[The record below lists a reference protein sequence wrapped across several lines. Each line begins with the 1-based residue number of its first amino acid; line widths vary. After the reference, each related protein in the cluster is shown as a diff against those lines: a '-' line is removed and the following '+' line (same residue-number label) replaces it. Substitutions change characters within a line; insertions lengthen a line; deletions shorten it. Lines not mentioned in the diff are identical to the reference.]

1 MKRAKAALVGTHI
14 AGADALGAVMGTE
27 PSGRD
32 AGRARPGALAD
43 RQIASARTPAGGGT
57 GQQDRRVAPIARPG
71 RCRTIDVADMTSD
84 DEAGDT
90 APMTGQAM
98 PAAPS
103 AVRPA
108 LPEAVQAASDAGD
121 PPLGAVPIS
130 LASEAGRFIP
140 ELYLALN
147 PDVRAL
153 IAAGEVADA
162 EGHWRATGLAEEDAG
177 RRPSAVHDHGL
188 YAGTQEQR
196 PHFFAEDEVDPDTY
210 LFLHPDVRGAIG
222 PDPEAAR
229 RHWIDFGRA
238 EGRVPGGVAPFRDRR
253 CNAGRLLAKPFGMNV
268 YGSFAAL
275 SGLGTAARGMVR
287 ALHAA
292 GIPIALWN
300 LDTSHGLA
308 RITAADQA
316 RGPVYRINLIIV
328 NADQLGRTLSLFPDG
343 QFDDAYNIGVWQWEL
358 PAFRPDWFPY
368 FGALDEVWTNSEF
381 QVTAMRSVAPVPVH
395 KVHLPVVVPA
405 VPVPATRADFG
416 LPEDAF
422 VFLLPFDVS
431 SSAARKNPFAAIE
444 AFRVAFPS
452 DTGVFLVLK
461 YHSSRGDPAFVSQLN
476 RAIRGMSNVRVIAD
490 KLSAAE
496 MAGLQSVCDA
506 LISPHRSEGFGLNIA
521 ECMALGKPVVATNYS
536 GNVDFFDAEVGYP
549 VDWALAEVGRWTGPY
564 SPNYN
569 WAEPR
574 KASLVEQLRAVV
586 ADPAEAARRGA
597 AAARRIAR
605 DFSDE
610 AIGRVISE
618 RLTSVNLDA
627 SPVGFLG
634 WVGASRGA
642 TLAPL
647 SERALSLPYQGV
659 GRLPLLS
666 VVVPVWDVPGPLLEA
681 CIQSV
686 IKQTYGFWELCLC
699 NDGSTRPDT
708 LAVLDRYRGT
718 SPRIKIRDLPR
729 NSGIVGASNAA
740 VEIAAGE
747 YVVLLDN
754 DDELHPDA
762 LMEVARALSAEPDI
776 DCLYTDEDKIDLA
789 GNRID
794 HFYKPDWSPEH
805 LESVMY
811 VLHMLVVRKR
821 LILEIGG
828 FRDGFDGAQ
837 DYDLMLRISRATDR
851 IHHIP
856 RALYHWRAIPG
867 SAAEVVDAKPAALL
881 AGQRALAEHARAKY
895 GEATRVEKGL
905 TEGTFRVR
913 RQLMGR
919 PRVSLLILTN
929 NQRGEVPGKGESP
942 FVDNFVRS
950 IREKTS
956 YPNYEIIVVD
966 NGRLEPGQVAEYRD
980 LGVTIE
986 DYTGGVTPF
995 NFAAKAN
1002 FAVRRARSEHIVL
1015 LNDDMEVI
1023 SDDWLTAL
1031 LEFAQD
1037 PEIGVVGGR
1046 LLHADGSIQHVGAV
1060 IGVNGGAAHPYHC
1073 FPRDFVG
1080 YNAFTHVIRN
1090 YAAVTGACM
1099 ATRRSVLA
1107 QVGGFDE
1114 AYAID
1119 YNDIDLCLR
1128 VLEVGYRIV
1137 YTPFAELYHFEG
1149 MSAQRTTQ
1157 DPAEVAAFRAR
1168 WSRFLDNDPYYN
1180 PNLARDALDFSLRMD
1195 RPAA

>member
-1 MKRAKAALVGTHI
+1 MKRAKAVL
-14 AGADALGAVMGTE
+14 AGSDIADAGSLRSVIAAGRELGQSAQGRVADRRLM
-27 PSGRD
+27 PSGLAADGD
-32 AGRARPGALAD
+32 AACP
-43 RQIASARTPAGGGT
+43 
-57 GQQDRRVAPIARPG
+57 DRRQDARIAR
-71 RCRTIDVADMTSD
+71 DVPSGDHRAADADGT
-84 DEAGDT
+84 T
-90 APMTGQAM
+90 AEH
-98 PAAPS
+98 APPS
-103 AVRPA
+103 LA
-108 LPEAVQAASDAGD
+108 
-121 PPLGAVPIS
+121 PPSLARATLSTDVPPVDAVPVS

-140 ELYLALN
+140 ELYLAVN

-153 IAAGEVADA
+153 IAAGEIADA
-162 EGHWRATGLAEEDAG
+162 ESHWRVAGLADEAAG
-177 RRPSAVHDHGL
+177 YRPAVLHDQGL
-188 YAGTQEQR
+188 YAGVPER
-196 PHFFAEDEVDPDTY
+196 PSQLFAEDEVDPDTY

-229 RHWIDFGRA
+229 RHWVDFGRA

-268 YGSFAAL
+268 YGSFAAV

-300 LDTSHGLA
+300 LDTSQGPA
-308 RITAADQA
+308 RVTAADRA
-316 RGPVYRINLIIV
+316 RRPIYRINLIIV
-328 NADQLGRTLSLFPDG
+328 NADQLGRTLNLFPDG

-358 PAFRPDWFPY
+358 PAFRPDWFPF

-405 VPVPATRADFG
+405 APVPATRADFG

-444 AFRVAFPS
+444 AFRAAFPS
-452 DTGVFLVLK
+452 DNAAFLVLK

-490 KLSAAE
+490 KLSATE

-549 VDWALAEVGRWTGPY
+549 VDWTLAEVGRWTGPY

-586 ADPAEAARRGA
+586 ADPADAARRGA
-597 AAARRIAR
+597 AAARRIAC
-605 DFSDE
+605 DFSDD
-610 AIGRVISE
+610 AIGRVIRE

-634 WVGASRGA
+634 WAGASRGA
-642 TLAPL
+642 ALAPL
-647 SERALSLPYQGV
+647 RQQGQSLPYPGV
-659 GRLPLLS
+659 ARLPLMS
-666 VVVPVWDVPGPLLEA
+666 VIVPVWNVPGPLLEA

-686 IKQTYGFWELCLC
+686 VGQTYGFWELCLC

-708 LAVLDRYRGT
+708 LAVLDRHRGT
-718 SPRIKIRDLPR
+718 SPRIKVRDLPR
-729 NSGIVGASNAA
+729 NAGIVGASNAA

-821 LILEIGG
+821 LMLEIGG

-881 AGQRALAEHARAKY
+881 AGRRALAEHARAKY
-895 GEATRVEKGL
+895 GEGTRVDVGL

-913 RQLMGR
+913 RPLMGR

-929 NQRGEVPGKGESP
+929 NQRGGIPGKGEMP

-966 NGRLEPGQVAEYRD
+966 NGRLDDHQFAEYRA
-980 LGVTIE
+980 LGVTVE
-986 DYTGGVTPF
+986 DYTGSVTPF

-1002 FAVRRARSEHIVL
+1002 FAVRRARSEHVVL

-1023 SDDWLTAL
+1023 GEDWLTAL

-1046 LLHADGSIQHVGAV
+1046 LLHADGSIQHVGTV

-1080 YNAFTHVIRN
+1080 YNAFTHIIRN

-1149 MSAQRTTQ
+1149 KSAQRTTQ
-1157 DPAEVAAFRAR
+1157 NPAEVAAFRAR
-1168 WSRFLDNDPYYN
+1168 WGRFLDNDPYYN

>member
-1 MKRAKAALVGTHI
+1 MLPAFRSRCGTS
-14 AGADALGAVMGTE
+14 T
-27 PSGRD
+27 R
-32 AGRARPGALAD
+32 
-43 RQIASARTPAGGGT
+43 RT
-57 GQQDRRVAPIARPG
+57 
-71 RCRTIDVADMTSD
+71 
-84 DEAGDT
+84 
-90 APMTGQAM
+90 
-98 PAAPS
+98 
-103 AVRPA
+103 
-108 LPEAVQAASDAGD
+108 
-121 PPLGAVPIS
+121 
-130 LASEAGRFIP
+130 
-140 ELYLALN
+140 
-147 PDVRAL
+147 
-153 IAAGEVADA
+153 
-162 EGHWRATGLAEEDAG
+162 
-177 RRPSAVHDHGL
+177 
-188 YAGTQEQR
+188 
-196 PHFFAEDEVDPDTY
+196 
-210 LFLHPDVRGAIG
+210 
-222 PDPEAAR
+222 
-229 RHWIDFGRA
+229 
-238 EGRVPGGVAPFRDRR
+238 
-253 CNAGRLLAKPFGMNV
+253 
-268 YGSFAAL
+268 
-275 SGLGTAARGMVR
+275 
-287 ALHAA
+287 
-292 GIPIALWN
+292 
-300 LDTSHGLA
+300 GLA

-328 NADQLGRTLSLFPDG
+328 NADQLDRTLSLFPDG

-395 KVHLPVVVPA
+395 KVHLPVVIPA

-521 ECMALGKPVVATNYS
+521 ECMAIGKPVVATNYS

-597 AAARRIAR
+597 AAAPRIAR

-610 AIGRVISE
+610 AFGRVISE

-647 SERALSLPYQGV
+647 SERAQSLPYQGV

-686 IKQTYGFWELCLC
+686 IKQTYGFWELCLR

-740 VEIAAGE
+740 VEVAAGE
-747 YVVLLDN
+747 YV
-754 DDELHPDA
+754 
-762 LMEVARALSAEPDI
+762 
-776 DCLYTDEDKIDLA
+776 
-789 GNRID
+789 
-794 HFYKPDWSPEH
+794 
-805 LESVMY
+805 
-811 VLHMLVVRKR
+811 
-821 LILEIGG
+821 
-828 FRDGFDGAQ
+828 
-837 DYDLMLRISRATDR
+837 
-851 IHHIP
+851 
-856 RALYHWRAIPG
+856 
-867 SAAEVVDAKPAALL
+867 
-881 AGQRALAEHARAKY
+881 
-895 GEATRVEKGL
+895 
-905 TEGTFRVR
+905 
-913 RQLMGR
+913 
-919 PRVSLLILTN
+919 
-929 NQRGEVPGKGESP
+929 
-942 FVDNFVRS
+942 
-950 IREKTS
+950 
-956 YPNYEIIVVD
+956 
-966 NGRLEPGQVAEYRD
+966 
-980 LGVTIE
+980 
-986 DYTGGVTPF
+986 
-995 NFAAKAN
+995 
-1002 FAVRRARSEHIVL
+1002 VL

-1037 PEIGVVGGR
+1037 AEIGVVGGR
-1046 LLHADGSIQHVGAV
+1046 LLHADGSIQHVGTV

-1157 DPAEVAAFRAR
+1157 NPAEVATFRAR

-1180 PNLARDALDFSLRMD
+1180 PNLVGDALDFSLRMD